1 MDPTLDSSL
10 GILPGTTGA
19 VDPSSAWPIAGG
31 TGTATGAG
39 VGQYGVTPL
48 LGSGDATVTD
58 AINDVWEWLNTP
70 FNTPM
75 NMVDVFLLIGTV
87 IIAVMAWNLIL
98 YHIRIAAET
107 I

>member
-1 MDPTLDSSL
+1 MDPALYGL
-10 GILPGTTGA
+10 LPGTTGNA
-19 VDPSSAWPIAGG
+19 DPTSAWPVAGQAGIAS
-31 TGTATGAG
+31 GTATG
-39 VGQYGVTPL
+39 QHGVTPL

-70 FNTPM
+70 FSTPM
-75 NMVDVFLLIGTV
+75 SAMTVFALVGSV
-87 IIAVMAWNLIL
+87 IVAIMAWNLIL